1 MTMGEEMLRLGGVAV
16 IAVSIALVLK
26 NQRPELA
33 LQVSVVTGI
42 VLLAAAI
49 AIAGEVKRQAE
60 EFMQNYSVDGNGI
73 AAVIKITGIA
83 YTAQFS
89 ADICRDAGESAV
101 ASRIELAG
109 RLMMLLAALPM
120 VFSAVEAICGLVSW
134 EGCCCLGRC

>member
-1 MTMGEEMLRLGGVAV
+1 M

-42 VLLAAAI
+42 VLLGAAI
-49 AIAGEVKRQAE
+49 AIAGEIKQQAE
-60 EFMQNYSVDGNGI
+60 EFMRDYSVDGAGI
-73 AAVIKITGIA
+73 AAVVKITGIA
-83 YTAQFS
+83 YTTQFS

-120 VFSAVEAICGLVSW
+120 VLSAVEAICGLVS
-134 EGCCCLGRC
+134 

>member
-33 LQVSVVTGI
+33 LQVSIVTGI

-73 AAVIKITGIA
+73 V
-83 YTAQFS
+83 
-89 ADICRDAGESAV
+89 R
-101 ASRIELAG
+101 
-109 RLMMLLAALPM
+109 
-120 VFSAVEAICGLVSW
+120 W
-134 EGCCCLGRC
+134 

>member
-49 AIAGEVKRQAE
+49 AIAGEVKQRAE
-60 EFMQNYSVDGNGI
+60 EFMQNYSVD
-73 AAVIKITGIA
+73 
-83 YTAQFS
+83 
-89 ADICRDAGESAV
+89 EP
-101 ASRIELAG
+101 E
-109 RLMMLLAALPM
+109 
-120 VFSAVEAICGLVSW
+120 
-134 EGCCCLGRC
+134 

>member
-33 LQVSVVTGI
+33 LQVSIVTGI

-49 AIAGEVKRQAE
+49 AIAGEVKQRAE

-73 AAVIKITGIA
+73 AAVVKITGIA

-120 VFSAVEAICGLVSW
+120 VFSAVEAICGLVSS
-134 EGCCCLGRC
+134 

>member
-1 MTMGEEMLRLGGVAV
+1 MQ
-16 IAVSIALVLK
+16 VSI
-26 NQRPELA
+26 
-33 LQVSVVTGI
+33 VTGI

-49 AIAGEVKRQAE
+49 AIAGEVKQQAE
-60 EFMQNYSVDGNGI
+60 EFMQNYSVDGAGI
-73 AAVIKITGIA
+73 AAVVKITGIA

-134 EGCCCLGRC
+134 

>member
-1 MTMGEEMLRLGGVAV
+1 M

-33 LQVSVVTGI
+33 LQVSIVTGI

-134 EGCCCLGRC
+134 

>member
-49 AIAGEVKRQAE
+49 AIAGEVKQRAE
-60 EFMQNYSVDGNGI
+60 EFMQNYLVDGAGI
-73 AAVIKITGIA
+73 AAVVKITGIA
-83 YTAQFS
+83 YTTQFS

-134 EGCCCLGRC
+134 

>member
-33 LQVSVVTGI
+33 LQVSIVTGI

-73 AAVIKITGIA
+73 AAVVKITGIA

-101 ASRIELAG
+101 ASHIELAG

-134 EGCCCLGRC
+134 

>member
-33 LQVSVVTGI
+33 LQVSIVTGI

-49 AIAGEVKRQAE
+49 AIAGEVKQQAE
-60 EFMQNYSVDGNGI
+60 EFMQNYSVDGAGI
-73 AAVIKITGIA
+73 AAVVKITGIA

-89 ADICRDAGESAV
+89 ADICRDAG

-134 EGCCCLGRC
+134 

>member
-1 MTMGEEMLRLGGVAV
+1 MIRLSAYSGCDHGRRDAEAGRSGGDSREHSAG
-16 IAVSIALVLK
+16 AEKPA
-26 NQRPELA
+26 A
-33 LQVSVVTGI
+33 G

-49 AIAGEVKRQAE
+49 AIAGEVKQRAE
-60 EFMQNYSVDGNGI
+60 EFMQNYSVDGAGI
-73 AAVIKITGIA
+73 AAVVKITGIA

-134 EGCCCLGRC
+134 

>member
-33 LQVSVVTGI
+33 LQVSIVTGI
-42 VLLAAAI
+42 VLLAA

-60 EFMQNYSVDGNGI
+60 EFMQNYSVDGAGI
-73 AAVIKITGIA
+73 AAVVKITGIA
-83 YTAQFS
+83 YAAQFS

-134 EGCCCLGRC
+134 